1 MYSSSGLRLPNRGA
15 TARQCQT
22 RSADWRGS
30 HLPGGLVIG
39 MTIQLERPTE
49 YEDDDVIVM
58 SEEDF
63 QAAAEQALRAL
74 GLSYAELARQASNHD
89 FTSSAAHALWVSI
102 GGTVDL

>member
-1 MYSSSGLRLPNRGA
+1 
-15 TARQCQT
+15 
-22 RSADWRGS
+22 
-30 HLPGGLVIG
+30 

-63 QAAAEQALRAL
+63 RMAAEAALRAL
-74 GLSYAELARQASNHD
+74 GLSYGELAQQARNRD

>member
-1 MYSSSGLRLPNRGA
+1 
-15 TARQCQT
+15 
-22 RSADWRGS
+22 
-30 HLPGGLVIG
+30 

-74 GLSYAELARQASNHD
+74 GLSYGELARQAKNRD